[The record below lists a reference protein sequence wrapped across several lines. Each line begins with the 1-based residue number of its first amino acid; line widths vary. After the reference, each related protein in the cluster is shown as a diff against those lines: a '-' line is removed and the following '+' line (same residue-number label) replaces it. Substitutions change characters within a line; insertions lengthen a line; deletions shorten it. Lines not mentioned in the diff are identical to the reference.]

1 MITKFLADSTKRKIC
16 RVEIVKES
24 DVSVFIPNQ
33 WYPDGQRY
41 DKLSANRGYFDS
53 FNEAKDF
60 LVSAE
65 EERIAIAWR
74 EIKRRQEY
82 LEQIACLSEVD

>member
-33 WYPDGQRY
+33 WYPSEEEIYRMFEWWEGQR
-41 DKLSANRGYFDS
+41 K
-53 FNEAKDF
+53 
-60 LVSAE
+60 
-65 EERIAIAWR
+65 W
-74 EIKRRQEY
+74 
-82 LEQIACLSEVD
+82 